1 MAFRTWAQT
10 LGTAAGAAFLAAAGQ
25 FGVGTGLGLLRW
37 DGDFASRAAWHSQ
50 LAWLA
55 FLTALATVAGAAA
68 GRWAP
73 AGFAGT
79 TLTEREP
86 RWARAALC
94 AAAALGAAAVIPVG
108 TRPAHGVHLPEP
120 GPAGTAASTAMLL
133 ALVLGVAVGYAALS
147 VPAVGGNVVTYAIW
161 LWLAA
166 LASALW
172 TLGRHSDVGTAPGPV
187 EHAAG
192 RLGLL
197 PPAGTVT
204 SIVLLLTAP
213 AAIGLLAALV
223 SRFGGGG
230 RLAVAYS
237 GAAGPL
243 LVAGAYVIA
252 GPAGQGVAYW
262 CSLAGVAVGVAA
274 SAFVAL
280 ARHTRLA
287 TPSYFP
293 SRTPDRPWDADLD
306 AQPDPATDPADDDGR
321 LARALRAPT
330 EDRPITH
337 HRAGESRYDDGSA
350 GYLSGGR
357 SGETSL
363 TGSAAADRAV
373 ADLWGANDPDA
384 GSTGSHRHRDS
395 WDRDDPHPVPSPRSS
410 LDAPSPSRPAYDS
423 VEVSRPLGAVLD
435 PPSTAPSAV
444 DAPAP
449 SWSTLDAPPTPRSV
463 LDPPSPPVPA
473 PDTSA
478 TRWPTPEPPAAPRPS
493 GPPATSWSSS
503 EPPATSRP
511 SSEPAPTSRSSS
523 EPASTSRS
531 SSEPAS
537 TSWSSSEAS
546 ANSWLSSA
554 GSAGSASYLR
564 AATSPSTPRAFD
576 PPAGDS
582 GGRRASFFESAPAPD
597 VPTAPVSRGRA
608 GSLFDPEPVADEA
621 PAGRHSD
628 AADQPDDEPA
638 ALPETAPTSPAPVAL
653 TGWSEPEP
661 EPVPAGKPGRRGR
674 RGRATQEAPVAR
686 PKDADYDDWL
696 KDLRGKGD

>member
-1 MAFRTWAQT
+1 
-10 LGTAAGAAFLAAAGQ
+10 
-25 FGVGTGLGLLRW
+25 
-37 DGDFASRAAWHSQ
+37 
-50 LAWLA
+50 
-55 FLTALATVAGAAA
+55 
-68 GRWAP
+68 
-73 AGFAGT
+73 
-79 TLTEREP
+79 
-86 RWARAALC
+86 
-94 AAAALGAAAVIPVG
+94 
-108 TRPAHGVHLPEP
+108 
-120 GPAGTAASTAMLL
+120 MLL

-357 SGETSL
+357 SGDTSL

-384 GSTGSHRHRDS
+384 ASTGSHRHRDS
-395 WDRDDPHPVPSPRSS
+395 WDRDDPDPLPSPRWP

-444 DAPAP
+444 EAPAP
-449 SWSTLDAPPTPRSV
+449 SWSTLDAPPTPAGRPLSR
-463 LDPPSPPVPA
+463 LPPRPPLPVRAGRPRRPGRAASQPRPPDRAASPPRRPG
-473 PDTSA
+473 
-478 TRWPTPEPPAAPRPS
+478 RAASQPRP
-493 GPPATSWSSS
+493 PD
-503 EPPATSRP
+503 
-511 SSEPAPTSRSSS
+511 
-523 EPASTSRS
+523 
-531 SSEPAS
+531 
-537 TSWSSSEAS
+537 
-546 ANSWLSSA
+546 
-554 GSAGSASYLR
+554 R
-564 AATSPSTPRAFD
+564 AASPPRRPD
-576 PPAGDS
+576 RVVSQPRPP
-582 GGRRASFFESAPAPD
+582 
-597 VPTAPVSRGRA
+597 GRA
-608 GSLFDPEPVADEA
+608 AS
-621 PAGRHSD
+621 
-628 AADQPDDEPA
+628 QPRP
-638 ALPETAPTSPAPVAL
+638 
-653 TGWSEPEP
+653 
-661 EPVPAGKPGRRGR
+661 PGRVVRPPPTRG
-674 RGRATQEAPVAR
+674 
-686 PKDADYDDWL
+686 
-696 KDLRGKGD
+696 